1 MVFECALDDLMQQ
14 VGRQKFVDISTRE
27 VIGERLL
34 EGLEELTATE
44 STYHNISSYPKII
57 PHDTR
62 IEALNQ
68 QLSLSP
74 VSAPPPKRRKSA
86 AAAPPVEPRN
96 PLADRETRP
105 ENPGLP
111 DAPRPKRTPEEVKA
125 DEEKKAAAI
134 AEIERK
140 RAAAIAA
147 VTALDLELDAAQE
160 EEQTNMIYGLGDLP
174 VDMDVDED
182 EDQPILSVS
191 DEDFA
196 RIEDDDAYRTG
207 SEDGEKAAPVKKKK
221 KPARGETRA
230 AVESATQAQKKKTVV
245 KKKGVQN
252 SDAAA
257 ASRKAGVS
265 KAWLKTQ
272 AATKTVSKPADADDN
287 DDGPAGVD
295 LGGLDDEDA
304 GAVRPAADAGSKAAR
319 QNNTVAICISSD
331 DETPRRRPEEQK
343 KTKVVTRPSV
353 KAERAAKLPALSFV
367 KSSPATV
374 KHESSDGSFTP
385 SSAVDIKGLPGFI
398 GNSWTPVFLPVLYN
412 AFYLSVD
419 PMTVGFV
426 GNDAKNPGKDAAAF
440 IQSVLDEVY
449 PGNTWVVKWGDAV
462 CSKAVSRIGDRRS
475 AISKAAALI
484 VQREF
489 EGEKYYRALDIPIPG
504 AHVRDTVAIAVD
516 AHDAIRSNGSAFYK
530 TPTPTA
536 VSKLKR
542 EDPRYI
548 KPTGYLE
555 SKIIIELVSQYIKG
569 VDFGLVVDAA
579 GEENLDTSGLPVGLL
594 GMCAAAVERAYK
606 MYVTGERVKPPDFSA
621 ANYGTAVAGFIQ
633 SILKFRRS
641 RWDSILNQCGAQIE
655 ERASKSSA
663 NGPDSL
669 DGLREH
675 MYEPSSP

>member
-1 MVFECALDDLMQQ
+1 MTVQLVLISVVLMMKMQ
-14 VGRQKFVDISTRE
+14 VLFVPPLML
-27 VIGERLL
+27 G
-34 EGLEELTATE
+34 
-44 STYHNISSYPKII
+44 PKL
-57 PHDTR
+57 R
-62 IEALNQ
+62 A
-68 QLSLSP
+68 
-74 VSAPPPKRRKSA
+74 
-86 AAAPPVEPRN
+86 
-96 PLADRETRP
+96 
-105 ENPGLP
+105 
-111 DAPRPKRTPEEVKA
+111 RT
-125 DEEKKAAAI
+125 I
-134 AEIERK
+134 
-140 RAAAIAA
+140 
-147 VTALDLELDAAQE
+147 
-160 EEQTNMIYGLGDLP
+160 
-174 VDMDVDED
+174 
-182 EDQPILSVS
+182 
-191 DEDFA
+191 
-196 RIEDDDAYRTG
+196 
-207 SEDGEKAAPVKKKK
+207 
-221 KPARGETRA
+221 
-230 AVESATQAQKKKTVV
+230 
-245 KKKGVQN
+245 
-252 SDAAA
+252 
-257 ASRKAGVS
+257 
-265 KAWLKTQ
+265 
-272 AATKTVSKPADADDN
+272 
-287 DDGPAGVD
+287 
-295 LGGLDDEDA
+295 
-304 GAVRPAADAGSKAAR
+304 
-319 QNNTVAICISSD
+319 SD

-374 KHESSDGSFTP
+374 KHESSDGSA
-385 SSAVDIKGLPGFI
+385 SGFI
-398 GNSWTPVFLPVLYN
+398 GDSWTPVFLPVLYN

-426 GNDAKNPGKDAAAF
+426 GNDAPGKDAAAF

-449 PGNTWVVKWGDAV
+449 HGNTWVVKWGDAV

-516 AHDAIRSNGSAFYK
+516 AHDAIRSNGSAFYE

-548 KPTGYLE
+548 
-555 SKIIIELVSQYIKG
+555 YIKG

-579 GEENLDTSGLPVGLL
+579 GEESLDTSGLPVGLL